1 MAVLGQKKAKQR
13 LQRMLQNERLAHAM
27 LFLGPEACGKLAMA
41 LAFAQTVLCENK
53 QSNVQGEIVACGT
66 CRACVKT
73 SKWIHPD
80 VHFSFPT
87 IGTNARSD
95 QFLEHW
101 RAMLQDH
108 AYPTVHEWLQRIG
121 AENKQGNINKEEC
134 LNIVR
139 KLSLKTFEGSHKI
152 LIIWMPEYL
161 GKEGNRLLKL
171 IEEPPANTLFI
182 LVAENQEL
190 ILNTILSR
198 CQIVQFQALQDEDVV
213 QGLRQCGHEEAPA
226 FAAAQLANGN
236 FNEAMKLVVTSEND
250 NATLFLEWMRK
261 CYQGNGVELVKWVE
275 KFAGVGRENQKF
287 FLRYALHF
295 MREYMLLF
303 ATQDVARLRLREAE
317 KQTAQKFLKIIGFE
331 QVERIV
337 TLLNQLS
344 YHVERNAN
352 PKVLFL
358 DASLQMHNFLRRA
371 RP

>member
-1 MAVLGQKKAKQR
+1 MTLLGQQSAKAR
-13 LQRMLQNERLAHAM
+13 LQLMLQQQRLAHAM
-27 LFLGPEACGKLAMA
+27 LFIGPEGSGNLAMA
-41 LAFAQTVLCENK
+41 LSFAQTVLCEDK
-53 QSNVQGEIVACGT
+53 HKDTQGKIQACGK
-66 CRACVKT
+66 CRACIKT
-73 SKWIHPD
+73 TKWIHPD

-87 IGTNARSD
+87 IGTNVRSD
-95 QFLEHW
+95 QFLEQW
-101 RAMLQDH
+101 RTMLQDH
-108 AYPTVHEWLQRIG
+108 LYPTVHEWLQRIG

-171 IEEPPANTLFI
+171 IEEPPENTLFI

-198 CQIVQFQALQDEDVV
+198 CQIVQFNSLQDEDIV
-213 QGLRQCGHEEAPA
+213 QGLMQRGQAEAAA
-226 FAAAQLANGN
+226 FEAAQLANGN
-236 FNEAMKLVVTSEND
+236 FNEAMKLAATSENN

-261 CYQGNGVELVKWVE
+261 CYKGNGVELVKWVDA
-275 KFAGVGRENQKF
+275 FAKIGRENQKF

-295 MREYMLLF
+295 MREYLLLF
-303 ATQDVARLRLREAE
+303 TTQDATRLRLRKAE
-317 KQTAQKFLKIIGFE
+317 KQTAQRFLNVIGFE

-337 TLLNQLS
+337 TLINQLS

-358 DASLQMHNFLRRA
+358 DASLQMHHFLRNRG
-371 RP
+371 